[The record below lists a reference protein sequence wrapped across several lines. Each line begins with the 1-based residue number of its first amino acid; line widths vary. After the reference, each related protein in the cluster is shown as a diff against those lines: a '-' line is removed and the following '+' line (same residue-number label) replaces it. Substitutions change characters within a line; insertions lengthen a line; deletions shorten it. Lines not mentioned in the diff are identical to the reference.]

1 MEEIN
6 YLSDESSDNED
17 GPTIYKKKDLNE
29 IPKRKYTSIKQV
41 ANEIVSYINK
51 IRVGHELKTVAISSI
66 ERVEEVILLS
76 GTTYKFTIN
85 LREKD
90 NPSTIKFVA
99 KKKGE
104 KKGKPKVTLAT
115 MPDPISIFP
124 SKFLEKMKQ
133 KHDMHF

>member
-1 MEEIN
+1 MSETN
-6 YLSDESSDNED
+6 YLSDDSSDNED
-17 GPTIYKKKDLNE
+17 GSTIYEKDDLNE
-29 IPKRKYTSIKQV
+29 LPQRKYNSIKQV
-41 ANEIVSYINK
+41 ANDIVSYINK

-66 ERVEEVILLS
+66 EKVEEVILLS
-76 GTTYKFTIN
+76 GTSYKFTLN

-90 NPSTIKFVA
+90 TPRTIKFVA

-133 KHDMHF
+133 KHDMQF